1 MHFGIKDLLIFFS
14 SGRFVGALRTT
25 YQERKLRRFDSG
37 AWNLKRSRGRMDKK
51 KITFFTTILVGIVC
65 LISLCTSIAGWVK
78 DAKEKDNTTDEPTT
92 AIVQVVEG

>member
-1 MHFGIKDLLIFFS
+1 
-14 SGRFVGALRTT
+14 
-25 YQERKLRRFDSG
+25 
-37 AWNLKRSRGRMDKK
+37 MDKK